1 MSTPIG
7 FSTIGEEEGKRRRRK
22 RRSVFA
28 RADWKAGGWAESTK
42 QPAAALARFV
52 VNGEFDKPIVLR
64 AIVRNA
70 K

>member
-28 RADWKAGGWAESTK
+28 RAD
-42 QPAAALARFV
+42 
-52 VNGEFDKPIVLR
+52 
-64 AIVRNA
+64 
-70 K
+70 